1 MCDKKQD
8 IEDTLAVI
16 ELLADTTDIDIKID
30 ELQAKIEKI
39 SADVSMTVSLNAR
52 TQQDQIEFATRYEE
66 LTKEYETQKDALE
79 KAVKEKAYK
88 DRQGAKMR
96 AYLEAMKQAD
106 DYLEEWS
113 EEVWVLMI
121 ETATIYKDKAI
132 AFKFMNGKE
141 ITI

>member
-16 ELLADTTDIDIKID
+16 ELLADTTDIDINID

-121 ETATIYKDKAI
+121 ETATVYKDKAI

>member
-121 ETATIYKDKAI
+121 ETATVYKDKAI